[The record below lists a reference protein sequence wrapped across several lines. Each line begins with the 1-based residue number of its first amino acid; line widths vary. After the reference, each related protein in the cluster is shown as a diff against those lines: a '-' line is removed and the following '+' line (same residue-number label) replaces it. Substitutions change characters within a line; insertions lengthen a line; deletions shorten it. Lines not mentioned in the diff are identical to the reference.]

1 MNKLIYLLFIT
12 ITIAKDIY
20 IQPINGSTTSIAKQN
35 GILFYNTIVNASI
48 NDRVIL
54 GKDTLIYMIPY
65 QYFTNLNSI
74 TIELNGIIYLHNN
87 ISAWNYNENTQSY
100 DNAIDIRNSK
110 NITITSN
117 GNGIIDG
124 QGYTWWISFFKGEI
138 SRQRPTIIYM
148 ENCIDSLIE
157 RIVLLDGPR
166 FHIYAKNVLR
176 FVTRYLTIWVE
187 PDGFFPYN
195 TDGIDVSGKDI
206 YIHHIDIS
214 NYDDAICVKPL
225 DMDTP
230 SLDNIIMNCSSDI
243 LVEHITVYR
252 GVGLSIGSVASTKN
266 HCIKNV
272 VYQYINVDFPI
283 KLLYIKTGNTHN
295 ATTIQGYIHNIT
307 YQHIKATHTLLWP
320 IYIGPQQQ
328 KEPDGTGDGI
338 WPPVNPYVD
347 IQSIFLNNISIYT
360 LNKPG
365 SSGIIRC
372 DSTNPCKNIIL
383 KNVNIYNTN
392 KQYICS
398 SNHSILGSYDNYTY
412 PYLDNCGLNK
422 QPFS

>member
-1 MNKLIYLLFIT
+1 
-12 ITIAKDIY
+12 
-20 IQPINGSTTSIAKQN
+20 
-35 GILFYNTIVNASI
+35 
-48 NDRVIL
+48 
-54 GKDTLIYMIPY
+54 
-65 QYFTNLNSI
+65 
-74 TIELNGIIYLHNN
+74 
-87 ISAWNYNENTQSY
+87 
-100 DNAIDIRNSK
+100 
-110 NITITSN
+110 
-117 GNGIIDG
+117 
-124 QGYTWWISFFKGEI
+124 
-138 SRQRPTIIYM
+138 
-148 ENCIDSLIE
+148 
-157 RIVLLDGPR
+157 
-166 FHIYAKNVLR
+166 
-176 FVTRYLTIWVE
+176 
-187 PDGFFPYN
+187 
-195 TDGIDVSGKDI
+195 
-206 YIHHIDIS
+206 
-214 NYDDAICVKPL
+214 
-225 DMDTP
+225 MDTP

-283 KLLYIKTGNTHN
+283 KLLYIKTGNRHN
-295 ATTIQGYIHNIT
+295 ATTVQGYINNIT
-307 YQHIKATHTLLWP
+307 YQHIKATHSLLWP